1 MNSIALSE
9 LKPIRV
15 NRARVVQFQDMIGQ
29 NVITASEK
37 QIIFFGTNIVVMYF
51 QAMIYHVRNTPRGRK
66 RIHGDKICLVN
77 NIVFIGIWIWFA
89 MTSHLDYQNIDYKV
103 RFQII
108 SEEMCEN
115 IKSEC
120 EFEIELKAKIELL
133 NLH

>member
-1 MNSIALSE
+1 
-9 LKPIRV
+9 
-15 NRARVVQFQDMIGQ
+15 
-29 NVITASEK
+29 
-37 QIIFFGTNIVVMYF
+37 
-51 QAMIYHVRNTPRGRK
+51 
-66 RIHGDKICLVN
+66 
-77 NIVFIGIWIWFA
+77 